1 MSERPDAFGSAD
13 MQPRSTSWLRR
24 LTAGGWELYARPEWT
39 SRAGPD
45 WPTRIMHF
53 ESTGHFEAK
62 QGRSTGRCVLDSAE
76 GALVVYLKRHYRHP
90 RWRGVLATFRPG
102 HWSAGMHEYRQLR
115 WASTHRIA
123 VPRVL
128 AAGEFV
134 GPWGRM
140 QSFLA
145 IEELTG
151 MLPLDQAIPLAL
163 RELAPEAFRKW
174 KKGLALELARVVRF
188 LHERNRFHKDLYLC
202 HFFVRRSDTARVP
215 EWRNNIY
222 MIDLH
227 RFAHHPLTRT
237 RWRSKD
243 LGQLMFSSEIEGIG
257 ARDRLRFWRAYL
269 APDTDSRRWLRSI
282 VLLRAERYRRH
293 NAAMAA
299 RAQRGAAA

>member
-1 MSERPDAFGSAD
+1 MSERPAAFSSTSLRPSSA
-13 MQPRSTSWLRR
+13 SWLRR
-24 LTAGGWELYARPEWT
+24 LTEGGCELYARPEWT
-39 SRAGPD
+39 SHAGAD
-45 WPTRIMHF
+45 WPARVMHL

-62 QGRSTGRCVLDSAE
+62 QGRSTGRCVLDSDV
-76 GALVVYLKRHYRHP
+76 GPLVVYLKRHYRHP
-90 RWRGVLATFRPG
+90 RWRGLLATFWPRRG
-102 HWSAGMHEYRQLR
+102 WSAGLQECRQLQ
-115 WASTHRIA
+115 WASAQGIA
-123 VPRVL
+123 VPEVL

-163 RELAPEAFRKW
+163 RELAPDAFRAW

-188 LHERNRFHKDLYLC
+188 LHDRDRFHKDLYLC
-202 HFFVRRSDTARVP
+202 HFFVRRSDTARLP
-215 EWRNNIY
+215 EWRNNVY
-222 MIDLH
+222 MIDFH

-243 LGQLMFSSEIEGIG
+243 LGQLMFSSEVEGIG
-257 ARDRLRFWRAYL
+257 PRDRLRFWRAYL
-269 APDTDSRRWLRSI
+269 GADRAARLWLRRV

-299 RAQRGAAA
+299 RARRSAA